1 MMKEEKDILIIDD
14 EMVVVDSVFKI
25 GEIEKCTVEYAL
37 DAVTAFDK
45 LDKTNYK
52 LIVCDIMMPGKD
64 GFAVLNELQKSNI
77 DTPVVMT
84 TGFSTIENAVKS
96 LYGGAID
103 FIPKPFTFDEMTST
117 IKRGLKYN
125 QLLNSKKTKS
135 NPLAYIP
142 CPPKYFRLGYSCW
155 VNQDYDGSVFIGAT
169 DSFIKT
175 VEPIKDIELLDIDEN
190 VNQASPIAKFF
201 GEDDLT
207 YQLYSAISGRIIA
220 RNEKLFGNLSL
231 MEKDPYFDGW
241 MYRMIPNELDY
252 EKKLLTPC
260 SSDRT

>member
-103 FIPKPFTFDEMTST
+103 FIPKPFTFDEITST
-117 IKRGLKYN
+117 IKRGLRYN
-125 QLLNSKKTKS
+125 QLLNSKKIK
-135 NPLAYIP
+135 NDPLAYIVI
-142 CPPKYFRLGYSCW
+142 C
-155 VNQDYDGSVFIGAT
+155 
-169 DSFIKT
+169 
-175 VEPIKDIELLDIDEN
+175 EL
-190 VNQASPIAKFF
+190 
-201 GEDDLT
+201 
-207 YQLYSAISGRIIA
+207 
-220 RNEKLFGNLSL
+220 
-231 MEKDPYFDGW
+231 
-241 MYRMIPNELDY
+241 
-252 EKKLLTPC
+252 
-260 SSDRT
+260 

>member
-1 MMKEEKDILIIDD
+1 MKNQKDILIIDD
-14 EMVVVDSVFKI
+14 EMVVVDSVSKI
-25 GEIEKCTVEYAL
+25 GEIENYTVEYAL
-37 DAVTAFDK
+37 DAGTAFEM
-45 LDKTNYK
+45 LERTNYN

-64 GFAVLNELQKSNI
+64 GFNVLSELQKKNI

-117 IKRGLKYN
+117 IKRGLRYN
-125 QLLNSKKTKS
+125 QLLNSKKTK
-135 NPLAYIP
+135 NYPLAYIP

-155 VNQDYDGSVFIGAT
+155 VNTDYDGSVFTGAT

-175 VEPIKDIELLDIDEN
+175 IEPIKNIVLLDVDEN
-190 VNQASPIAKFF
+190 VNQASPIAKLI
-201 GEDDLT
+201 GEDELT
-207 YQLYSAISGRIIA
+207 YQLYSAVSGRIIA
-220 RNEKLFGNLSL
+220 RNEKLIGNLTL
-231 MEKDPYFDGW
+231 LEKDPYFEGW
-241 MYRMIPNELDY
+241 LYRMIPNELDY